1 VGEKAVTFWW
11 ALNVPGITPIVFVI
25 QAESIE
31 DAISKVMHR
40 MKSWYGEDPKR
51 RELMG
56 QYLQAIPPK
65 LMMFE
70 DGIGTLSIDTAIQPQ
85 A

>member
-1 VGEKAVTFWW
+1 
-11 ALNVPGITPIVFVI
+11 
-25 QAESIE
+25 
-31 DAISKVMHR
+31 